1 MYCNVE
7 YWLNFH
13 VDNVALSLFSC
24 KVLNTH
30 PKLNVWLWGIWMRMV
45 ATETELPRL
54 AAKGS
59 KASGLLL
66 WLRLLFSLHLPVEN
80 CTVCEAKGLW
90 AIVSNS
96 TWCLCCA
103 LRLSNPD
110 LNLQTRMQ
118 TAKNRKK
125 QEKKT
130 EKKTN
135 KSICNWSWRKC
146 KKPKLPPESPWL
158 LLTNKKNR
166 VVRKSCKF
174 SGREI
179 TKRFFKF
186 VTCSTVDLSSSWTKV
201 VRSSE
206 LHVLWMNL
214 ELKIWIQPP
223 WIFF

>member
-1 MYCNVE
+1 
-7 YWLNFH
+7 
-13 VDNVALSLFSC
+13 
-24 KVLNTH
+24 
-30 PKLNVWLWGIWMRMV
+30 MV
-45 ATETELPRL
+45 ATETWLVATNGCKP
-54 AAKGS
+54 
-59 KASGLLL
+59 SGRLL
-66 WLRLLFSLHLPVEN
+66 WLRPLFSLHLPVEN

-118 TAKNRKK
+118 TAKKRKK

-146 KKPKLPPESPWL
+146 KKPKLELLLLL

-174 SGREI
+174 SGREM
-179 TKRFFKF
+179 TSRFFKL

-214 ELKIWIQPP
+214 
-223 WIFF
+223 